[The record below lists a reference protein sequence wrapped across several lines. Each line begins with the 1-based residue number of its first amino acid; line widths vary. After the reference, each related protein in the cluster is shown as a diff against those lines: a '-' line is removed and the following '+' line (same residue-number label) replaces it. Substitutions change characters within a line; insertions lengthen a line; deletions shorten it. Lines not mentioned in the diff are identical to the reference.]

1 MLMSK
6 SDPGRKEIS
15 RQQERETQRRLL
27 QYLKPHRAQLAVG
40 LLCAAGVAGIT
51 ALLSYAVRLTINNM
65 TQGEVGRLNFIC
77 ILVVFIFLIQGMLSY
92 GQTYFLSV
100 VTQRVTTRLRD
111 EIFSHLHS
119 LSLSF
124 FNQRRTGAIMST
136 LTSDVRVIQ
145 EATMSIRDV
154 VAAPIAVISS
164 AVLLVWLSWRLT
176 LAAVIFVPVMGFV
189 IQRIGK
195 RIRRISDN
203 VQEKMADI
211 STITEETLAGV
222 RIIKSFATEA
232 HEIDRFSEVNEQT
245 FHAVI
250 KGEKRRAQLRPII
263 SFLGA
268 FGIALVMFL
277 AGNEVAYNEKLRAM
291 HLAPLSRMDGGGLAM
306 FVLLL
311 QNLARA
317 ISDLGGINNTRQ
329 QALSAANRIFSE
341 VLDQETEVAE
351 KPDARAMPQIEGH
364 VVFENVSFAYG
375 EGPEVLQD
383 ISFEVKPGE
392 VVALVGLSGAGKS
405 TVVDLIPRFYDVNQ
419 GRITIDGIDVRD
431 VKLASLRRQIG
442 IVPQETWLFAGT
454 LRDNIAY
461 GRRDATDEQIKNA
474 AYAAN
479 AYFIDGMPDKF
490 ETVVGERGVRL
501 SGGERQRIAIARAI
515 LMDPR
520 LLILDEATSS
530 LDASSEALV
539 QEALDQLMRGR
550 TTIVIA
556 HRLSTILSADR
567 ILVMK
572 TGRIVESG
580 THAEL
585 LEKGGLYA
593 HLYERQFRAEVQE

>member
-1 MLMSK
+1 MEQP
-6 SDPGRKEIS
+6 DPTGPRIEQT
-15 RQQERETQRRLL
+15 REQERETQRRLL
-27 QYLKPHRAQLAVG
+27 AYLKPHRTQLAIG
-40 LLCAAGVAGIT
+40 LVCAAGVAGIT
-51 ALLSYAVRLTINNM
+51 ALLSYAVRETINNM
-65 TQGEVGRLNFIC
+65 TKGNVGTLNFIC
-77 ILVVFIFLIQGMLSY
+77 ILVVFVFLIQGLFSY
-92 GQTYFLSV
+92 GQTYFLSL

-124 FNQRRTGAIMST
+124 FNRRRTGAIMST

-145 EATMSIRDV
+145 EATMSIRDI
-154 VAAPIAVISS
+154 VAAPITVIASS
-164 AVLLVWLSWRLT
+164 VLLVWLSWRLT
-176 LAAVIFVPVMGFV
+176 LAAVIFVPLMGYV

-195 RIRRISDN
+195 RIRRISDH

-222 RIIKSFATEA
+222 RIIKSFATES

-277 AGNEVAYNEKLRAM
+277 AGNEVAFNEKLISLHRV
-291 HLAPLSRMDGGGLAM
+291 PLSRMDGGGLAM
-306 FVLLL
+306 FVVLL

-329 QALSAANRIFSE
+329 QALSAAHRIFAD
-341 VLDQETEVAE
+341 VLDQKTEVAE
-351 KPDARAMPQIEGH
+351 KPDAKPMPLIEGH
-364 VVFENVSFAYG
+364 VVFDHVNFAYG
-375 EGPEVLQD
+375 DGPAVLQN
-383 ISFEVKPGE
+383 ISFEVRPGE

-419 GRITIDGIDVRD
+419 GRITIDGIDIRD
-431 VKLASLRRQIG
+431 VTLTSLRRQIG

-479 AYFIDGMPDKF
+479 AYFIDGMAEKF

-556 HRLSTILSADR
+556 HRLSTILSANR
-567 ILVMK
+567 ILVMEK
-572 TGRIVESG
+572 GRIVESG
-580 THAEL
+580 SHAEL
-585 LEKGGLYA
+585 LEHGGLYA
-593 HLYERQFRAEVQE
+593 HLYERQFRAEIQE